1 VKKHEKKLLVR
12 SVVALIL
19 MLVFGFIAVYLEA
32 RTGVV
37 KEELLLEHLKGNPQS
52 VTIETFGTLSKW
64 LLIVLRVIFVTCFA
78 YFLGSI
84 TRFIKIKFLNGG
96 RK

>member
-1 VKKHEKKLLVR
+1 MKKQEKKWLLR
-12 SVVALIL
+12 TVVSLVL
-19 MLVFGFIAVYLEA
+19 MLAFGLIVVYLEA
-32 RTGVV
+32 KTGIV
-37 KEELLLEHLKGNPQS
+37 KEELILEHLKGSPKS
-52 VTIETFGTLSKW
+52 VAIETFGTVSNW
-64 LLIVLRVIFVTCFA
+64 MLIASRVICVTCFV